1 VDASNFDI
9 VKAVQYGAVDRVIE
23 LIEGGYDPNQRD
35 HENVTLLHWSAI
47 NNRKEVVQ
55 YLLSKGSEIDAIGG
69 DLQSTPMHWATR
81 QGHLSMVVL
90 LLNSGADAS
99 ILDGEGCNCL
109 HLAAQFG
116 HTAIAAFLI
125 AKGEEIN
132 ATDASG
138 MTALMWSAYRISTN
152 DPTRLLITLGASLN
166 LSDHKHKNTALHWA
180 VYSRNSN
187 AVSLLLKAGA
197 DTTITNGVGDTP
209 LDMAKKLQ
217 ISWLMPRLCEVV
229 QEKEDSKSSS
239 MWSRLK
245 NDKQIRYWSMMSA
258 PFLVYFWLGYTFH
271 SDMTYLSKLISLLL
285 LLLAVILASRYIFDD
300 RLHHILP
307 ISIYLATKIWLYIT
321 FFVFLM
327 PGLSASH
334 VNMAVVNANI

>member
-1 VDASNFDI
+1 M
-9 VKAVQYGAVDRVIE
+9 IE

-55 YLLSKGSEIDAIGG
+55 YLLSKGAEINAIGG

-90 LLNSGADAS
+90 LLNSDADAT
-99 ILDGEGCNCL
+99 IFDGEGCNCL

-116 HTAIAAFLI
+116 HTAIVAFLI
-125 AKGEEIN
+125 SKGEEIN
-132 ATDASG
+132 GTDVNG

-166 LSDHKHKNTALHWA
+166 LTDSKHKNTALHWA

-197 DTTITNGVGDTP
+197 DINITNGVGDTP
-209 LDMAKKLQ
+209 MDMAKKLQ
-217 ISWLMPRLCEVV
+217 ISWLMPRLSEVV
-229 QEKEDSKSSS
+229 QEKEVKDSKNFLF
-239 MWSRLK
+239 RLK
-245 NDKQIRYWSMMSA
+245 NDKQVRYWAMMSA
-258 PFLVYFWLGYTFH
+258 PFLVYYVLGFTFN
-271 SDMTYLSKLISLLL
+271 SDMTYVSKLITLLL
-285 LLLAVILASRYIFDD
+285 LLLSVVLASRFIFDD
-300 RLHHILP
+300 RLHHVLP
-307 ISIYLATKIWLYIT
+307 ISIYLATKFWMYVT
-321 FFVFLM
+321 FFIFLM
-327 PGLSASH
+327 PGMIQSAEPVLQCLTCDSFQFSIH
-334 VNMAVVNANI
+334 S